1 MQNLYKKLLSEVL
14 LLELPLLR
22 APKRTRLPARQER
35 KNPFRWIIVDSYS
48 KHMGNSAHNH
58 IITRLWE

>member
-22 APKRTRLPARQER
+22 APKRKR

-48 KHMGNSAHNH
+48 KHMGNGEHYHTA
-58 IITRLWE
+58 TRLWE

>member
-1 MQNLYKKLLSEVL
+1 MQNLYKKLLAEVL

-22 APKRTRLPARQER
+22 APKRK

-48 KHMGNSAHNH
+48 KYMRNGEHYHTA
-58 IITRLWE
+58 TRLWE

>member
-22 APKRTRLPARQER
+22 TPQK
-35 KNPFRWIIVDSYS
+35 KKKSPFRWIIVDSYS
-48 KHMGNSAHNH
+48 KHMGNGEHYH
-58 IITRLWE
+58 IATRLWE